1 MKIVHVLHY
10 FPPEFRGGTEACV
23 ETLAAA
29 QRMVGHDVAIV
40 CGTDA
45 REPDGGVVSE
55 DLAGLTVHR
64 VRRRPPQNYG
74 IDYRHDD
81 VAERVVET
89 VRAEAPDVVH
99 VHHTMTLSLDLAT
112 RLDAAG
118 IPVVAT
124 LHDYTLVCVRQFL
137 VRPDGTSCAD
147 AFPLPDR
154 ERCSACIR
162 PDVEMPDEQLASEL
176 DVRARLADSEA
187 RAVRRAIVPSRVVH
201 ERWSRSGLFDGKLVV
216 LPHAARL
223 AAHRVPTPRD
233 RSDGRLV
240 VATWGHLAPAK
251 GVLDLLAALRRAAD
265 PRLSAVILGEP
276 VDAEYAEALL
286 DAAEDLDVE
295 FRGRYG
301 PAEVQSL
308 RAEADLAVFPSRAE
322 ETFGLVVAEAR
333 AMSFPVIVSDRG
345 ALAEGVGDA
354 GTTVPAAD
362 PDALAALLVSLA
374 DDPARLAAWADA
386 DRSDVLDPGTHAERV
401 VALYDEAL
409 TEDDPR

>member
-23 ETLAAA
+23 ETLSAA
-29 QRMVGHDVAIV
+29 QRMIGHDVV
-40 CGTDA
+40 VCCGTDA
-45 REPDGGVVSE
+45 REPDGGVVTE

-64 VRRRPPQNYG
+64 VRRRPAQNYG
-74 IDYRHDD
+74 IDYRHAD
-81 VAERVVET
+81 VAERVVEL

-99 VHHTMTLSLDLAT
+99 LHHTMTLSLDLAA
-112 RLDAAG
+112 RLDEAG

-124 LHDYTLVCVRQFL
+124 LHDYTLVCARQFL
-137 VRPDGTSCAD
+137 VRPDGSSCAD

-154 ERCSACIR
+154 ERCAPCIR
-162 PDVEMPDEQLASEL
+162 PAVDMPDEQLDAEL
-176 DVRARLADSEA
+176 AARGEAAAAEA

-201 ERWSRSGLFDGKLVV
+201 ERWSRSGLFDDKLVV

-223 AAHRVPTPRD
+223 AAHRVPEPRD

-251 GVLDLLAALRRAAD
+251 GVIDLLDALRQAND
-265 PRLSAVILGEP
+265 PRLAAVILGEP
-276 VDAEYAEALL
+276 VDADFAEQLL
-286 DAAEDLDVE
+286 DAAEGLDVE

-301 PAEVQSL
+301 PAEVQGL
-308 RAEADLAVFPSRAE
+308 RSEADLAVFPSRAE

-333 AMSFPVIVSDRG
+333 AVNFPVVVSDRG
-345 ALAEGVGDA
+345 ALREGVGAA

-362 PDALAALLVSLA
+362 PAALASLLVSIA
-374 DDPARLAAWADA
+374 DDPGRLAAWETA

-401 VALYDEAL
+401 VDLYREAL
-409 TEDDPR
+409 EGGT